1 MARMDILAV
10 VLGKDIEKVHLEAC
24 IQVTIPMV
32 PINVQLEVSE
42 VEEEAEEEEVMTE
55 ATWVTDLET
64 VMIAM
69 KEKVLTQSEEDLPEV
84 ATDLL
89 LRWQSNLFN
98 E

>member
-1 MARMDILAV
+1 MAHMDILVV
-10 VLGKDIEKVHLEAC
+10 VLGKDIEKVPLEAC

>member
-1 MARMDILAV
+1 
-10 VLGKDIEKVHLEAC
+10 
-24 IQVTIPMV
+24 MV